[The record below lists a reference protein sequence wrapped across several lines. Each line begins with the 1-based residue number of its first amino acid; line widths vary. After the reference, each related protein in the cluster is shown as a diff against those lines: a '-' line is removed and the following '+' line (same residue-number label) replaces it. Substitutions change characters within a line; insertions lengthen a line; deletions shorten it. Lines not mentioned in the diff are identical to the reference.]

1 MRWTEAQAG
10 MTLLGVLKRAALVAV
25 VLGVVGCG
33 PTEKTGGPEPIK
45 RHLVYEKVV
54 GEAGIWIADVDG
66 TRRRLLVRDGQL
78 PVLSPDGKFVAYFAD
93 CRASNLGCTYVVST
107 SGGKPR
113 LLSTRR
119 LDEAIT
125 WSPTSERVASI
136 SAFGGRE
143 YQQGDEEDELVSID
157 VVSGEEVTLARA
169 AQFFGW
175 SFSPDGQRVVFAR
188 AGRTAE
194 GYISEDVELFL
205 TTADGGETRRIT
217 ETGANSHPV
226 WGPTSIAFAKY
237 NPVEN
242 EGGPSEIWQI
252 QPDGT
257 GRMRITKPLPK
268 RFVGQGHGGLV
279 PIDWSEDGSALLA
292 GLVGN
297 SGTEPIAVDPETG
310 TARELGRLGR
320 PFGAD
325 TIALSRDG
333 RSVLI
338 QDGSFAEVPPEK
350 MTVLIVPYQ
359 GGKPTLVARRARTPS
374 WNR

>member
-1 MRWTEAQAG
+1 
-10 MTLLGVLKRAALVAV
+10 VLKRAALVAV
-25 VLGVVGCG
+25 VLIVVGCE
-33 PTEKTGGPEPIK
+33 PMETDGPEPIK

-54 GEAGIWIADVDG
+54 GETGIWIADEDG
-66 TRRRLLVRDGQL
+66 TRERLLVREGQL
-78 PVLSPDGKFVAYFAD
+78 PVLSPDGKLVAYFAD
-93 CRASNLGCTYVVST
+93 CRESNLGCTYVVSA

-125 WSPTSERVASI
+125 WSSTSERIGSI

-143 YQQGDEEDELVSID
+143 YQQGDEEDELVTID
-157 VVSGEEVTLARA
+157 VRSGEEATLVRA

-175 SFSPDGQRVVFAR
+175 SFSPDGERVVFAR

-194 GYISEDVELFL
+194 GYISEDVDLFV
-205 TTADGGETRRIT
+205 TQADGGEARRIT
-217 ETGANSHPV
+217 QTGDSSHPV
-226 WGPTSIAFAKY
+226 WGPKSIAFAKY
-237 NPVEN
+237 NVVEN
-242 EGGPSEIWQI
+242 EGSPSEIWEI

-257 GRMRITKPLPK
+257 GRASITKPLPK
-268 RFVGQGHGGLV
+268 RFVGQGRGGLF
-279 PIDWSEDGSALLA
+279 PIDWSENGSALLG

-310 TARELGRLGR
+310 TARELGRFGR
-320 PFGAD
+320 PWGAD

-338 QDGSFAEVPPEK
+338 QDGSFAEAPPE
-350 MTVLIVPYQ
+350 TLAVLIVPYR
-359 GGKPTLVARRARTPS
+359 GGKPTLVARGARTPS